1 MAAKSSFRIL
11 GSMTEMVLDNTRSSL
26 SVSLPSNRRAHRL
39 MSPLAY
45 TSSTFSTHTPGAF
58 STVVT

>member
-1 MAAKSSFRIL
+1 
-11 GSMTEMVLDNTRSSL
+11 MTEIVLDSTRSSL

-39 MSPLAY
+39 MSPRAY

-58 STVVT
+58 SVVVT